1 MSRDKPVLRAIK
13 LLSLIEKNA
22 NGLRVAN
29 MAEQLGA
36 HLRAVYRDL
45 DVLEQ
50 LEVPLHTD
58 KNGRESFWKIDPDY
72 RSRLSIPFTLSEL
85 LSIYFAQ
92 DSIRPLDG
100 TVLHDSLQSL
110 FQKMWPI
117 LPKPLFRQ
125 MVDLRGSFLSGIPA
139 QKDYRTYREFIKVIQ
154 EAIEERKVL
163 QLLYHPRD
171 QSPAERRVDPYAVH
185 LHNGSLYVIGHC
197 HLRKDI
203 RTFVV
208 DRMQKIKLTEDSFTM
223 PPGFSLESY
232 LRHSFGMF
240 REDLVRVKARFH
252 KSLTRY
258 LLERRWHPSQ
268 KNKKLK
274 DGCLELTFEVAGIKE
289 IKTWILGFGSL
300 AKVVEPGL
308 TRQGPHTGVFS
319 QRDQTRPNKIA
330 EILYLTTGSLIAKNL
345 KTRDTIRQTS
355 VI

>member
-1 MSRDKPVLRAIK
+1 
-13 LLSLIEKNA
+13 
-22 NGLRVAN
+22 
-29 MAEQLGA
+29 
-36 HLRAVYRDL
+36 
-45 DVLEQ
+45 
-50 LEVPLHTD
+50 
-58 KNGRESFWKIDPDY
+58 
-72 RSRLSIPFTLSEL
+72 
-85 LSIYFAQ
+85 
-92 DSIRPLDG
+92 
-100 TVLHDSLQSL
+100 
-110 FQKMWPI
+110 MWPI

-163 QLLYHPRD
+163 QFLYHPRD

-223 PPGFSLESY
+223 PFDFSLESY

-240 REDLVRVKARFH
+240 REELVGVKVRFH
-252 KSLTRY
+252 KSLTSY

-274 DGCLELTFEVAGIKE
+274 DGALELTFEVAGTKE

-300 AKVVEPGL
+300 AKVLEPASL
-308 TRQGPHTGVFS
+308 V
-319 QRDQTRPNKIA
+319 K
-330 EILYLTTGSLIAKNL
+330 EIKDDLKKSLRSYGAAAH
-345 KTRDTIRQTS
+345 
-355 VI
+355 